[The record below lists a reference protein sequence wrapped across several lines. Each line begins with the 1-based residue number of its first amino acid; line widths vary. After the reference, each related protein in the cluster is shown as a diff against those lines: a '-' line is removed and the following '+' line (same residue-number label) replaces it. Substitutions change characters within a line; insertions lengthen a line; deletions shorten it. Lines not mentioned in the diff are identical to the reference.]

1 MVDALRHRTGEQR
14 CVIGYPPTE
23 QETIRPFQSFGQEVR
38 RDHTRTV
45 AVPLPAEIARRSD
58 RRCCFRLYG
67 AASWELQSERQT
79 SPMDG
84 HEPPPGHG
92 QDCCFVAHAGLI
104 AAVPLSL
111 SARLKRESDRGRHE
125 ARRASVFVNPALIA
139 AMSAK
144 ASFIAGRLLPAANT
158 APATEEL
165 ASTS

>member
-1 MVDALRHRTGEQR
+1 MLAAWLQTIGSKRLSVVLR
-14 CVIGYPPTE
+14 
-23 QETIRPFQSFGQEVR
+23 
-38 RDHTRTV
+38 
-45 AVPLPAEIARRSD
+45 
-58 RRCCFRLYG
+58 
-67 AASWELQSERQT
+67 
-79 SPMDG
+79 
-84 HEPPPGHG
+84 PG
-92 QDCCFVAHAGLI
+92 FPIVAHAGLI
-104 AAVPLSL
+104 AAAPLSL

>member
-1 MVDALRHRTGEQR
+1 MAEAVAPFAGVSQFLR
-14 CVIGYPPTE
+14 
-23 QETIRPFQSFGQEVR
+23 
-38 RDHTRTV
+38 
-45 AVPLPAEIARRSD
+45 A
-58 RRCCFRLYG
+58 G
-67 AASWELQSERQT
+67 AASDKDRPPSRPLV
-79 SPMDG
+79 DG
-84 HEPPPGHG
+84 RKHLRR
-92 QDCCFVAHAGLI
+92 DFRKVAHAGLI

-144 ASFIAGRLLPAANT
+144 ASFIAGRLLPAAHT

>member
-1 MVDALRHRTGEQR
+1 MPSTSD
-14 CVIGYPPTE
+14 
-23 QETIRPFQSFGQEVR
+23 
-38 RDHTRTV
+38 
-45 AVPLPAEIARRSD
+45 LPYAESEHASD
-58 RRCCFRLYG
+58 RLLAAWLQTIGSKRL
-67 AASWELQSERQT
+67 SVVLR
-79 SPMDG
+79 
-84 HEPPPGHG
+84 PG
-92 QDCCFVAHAGLI
+92 FPIVAHAGLI
-104 AAVPLSL
+104 AAAPLSL